1 MTRHEADRV
10 HEASGIAF
18 TFAGHLV
25 WGNPKLAEGLHG
37 DVETW
42 LCSRCRGL
50 VVGDDATIAP
60 HAELHLAL
68 DKLAKRLDNVVP
80 GAFKPV
86 EVPGAVLTDTP
97 KPSHR
102 DAAELRRGAERV
114 TAWRDAAAVREVTAE

>member
-1 MTRHEADRV
+1 
-10 HEASGIAF
+10 
-18 TFAGHLV
+18 
-25 WGNPKLAEGLHG
+25 
-37 DVETW
+37 
-42 LCSRCRGL
+42 
-50 VVGDDATIAP
+50 
-60 HAELHLAL
+60 
-68 DKLAKRLDNVVP
+68 VP